1 MHLDMQGFNAFSSY
15 WYLVPTSLSDVLVS
29 AAEGPLEPRM
39 RFRAES
45 CKGRDRV
52 QLDE

>member
-1 MHLDMQGFNAFSSY
+1 MHLDMHGFDAFSSY
-15 WYLVPTSLSDVLVS
+15 WYLVSTSLSDVLVS

-52 QLDE
+52 QIND